1 MKFKYGANVG
11 ERIGFTNALGDDGL
25 AIEMLD
31 VPTSD
36 VPSVPNMIY
45 AGMIDDHHRFS
56 IDYVTGPACGMDSS
70 HSSHASNFNSII
82 LGINGIIRVHL
93 RSDKAYFILVVSGPG
108 VSGYSDSS
116 HKSYDSGIDVLA
128 A

>member
-56 IDYVTGPACGMDSS
+56 IAVIQKGHPDDLNLAYNLYFSRVT
-70 HSSHASNFNSII
+70 
-82 LGINGIIRVHL
+82 
-93 RSDKAYFILVVSGPG
+93 
-108 VSGYSDSS
+108 
-116 HKSYDSGIDVLA
+116 SGITVGGIRFGLEHADEDSIELTLERIVNP
-128 A
+128 